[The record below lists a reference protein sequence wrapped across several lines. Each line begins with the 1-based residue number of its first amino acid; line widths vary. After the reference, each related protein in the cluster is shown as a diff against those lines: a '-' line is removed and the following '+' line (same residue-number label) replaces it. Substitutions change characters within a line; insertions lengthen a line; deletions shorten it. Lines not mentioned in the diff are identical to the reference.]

1 MNKRIDIVLMLAIW
15 VYTGLC
21 IFSSI
26 NKIVDIGD
34 EGLLNLVNTLTFTSC
49 YEGGLIG
56 YSGHVHCGGSYLEY
70 LLLIMMVAARYI
82 LFGKTFQK

>member
-1 MNKRIDIVLMLAIW
+1 MNKRVDIVLMWAIW

-21 IFSSI
+21 VFSLI

-82 LFGKTFQK
+82 LFGKTFHK